1 MSTVARTSLDETEV
15 NAALGKMSSLWWVWL
30 VTGIAWVL
38 ISLVIL
44 QFDEQSVNTIGIL
57 IGCMFLLT
65 AAQQFVFAMLSSGG
79 LRVFWLLFGVLF
91 LIGGVVAIV
100 NPEDTFTAVADI
112 LGFLFLLV
120 GVFWLLEALA
130 TKGANPLWWLGLIS
144 GALMIMLAFWSSA
157 QTFTAKAYML
167 LVFAGIWAL
176 LHGITDII
184 KSFMVRSLD
193 DQLRTSTDRSST

>member
-1 MSTVARTSLDETEV
+1 MSTGVGTRLDETEV
-15 NAALGKMSSLWWVWL
+15 KAALGQMAKLWWVWL

-38 ISLVIL
+38 LSLIIL

-57 IGCMFLLT
+57 IGCLFLLT
-65 AAQQFVFAMLSSGG
+65 AVQQFAFAALSSGG
-79 LRVFWLLFGVLF
+79 LRFFWALFGALF
-91 LIGGVVAIV
+91 VIGGVVAIV
-100 NPEDTFTAVADI
+100 NPEDTFSAVADI

-130 TKGANPLWWLGLIS
+130 TRGANPLWWLGLVS

-157 QTFTAKAYML
+157 QTFTTKAYML

-184 KSFMVRSLD
+184 KSFMVRSLGE
-193 DQLRTSTDRSST
+193 QLRLPADRV